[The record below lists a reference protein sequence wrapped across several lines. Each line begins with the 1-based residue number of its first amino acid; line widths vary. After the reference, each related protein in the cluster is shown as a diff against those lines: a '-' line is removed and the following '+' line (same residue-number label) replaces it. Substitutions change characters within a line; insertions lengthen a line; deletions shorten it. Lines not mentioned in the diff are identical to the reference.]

1 MVLNLIFNLV
11 VITMLTDPATCD
23 KGNVFSN
30 GSYNVEA
37 VDTDMNGYVSFEE
50 LVSNGSYNF
59 EAADVN
65 NNKYVSLEELVRYV
79 VKQQGLDQNTFIEPK
94 YVSLEELV
102 RYVVKQQSLDHNT
115 FIEPILR
122 HAKIFYQ
129 HDFNDDGKLSIFEW
143 KRGEELI
150 SVIRRVLLG
159 NLKTNLLKDIYFL
172 LVIYS

>member
-1 MVLNLIFNLV
+1 MVIIWFCWITNLV
-11 VITMLTDPATCD
+11 VIIMVIDKATCD

-30 GSYNVEA
+30 GSYNVQA

-65 NNKYVSLEELVRYV
+65 NNKYLSLEELVRYV
-79 VKQQGLDQNTFIEPK
+79 VKQQGLDQNVDNNK

-102 RYVVKQQSLDHNT
+102 RYVVKQQGLEQNT
-115 FIEPILR
+115 FIELILR

-143 KRGEELI
+143 KRGEGLI
-150 SVIRRVLLG
+150 SVISRVLLG
-159 NLKTNLLKDIYFL
+159 N
-172 LVIYS
+172 

>member
-1 MVLNLIFNLV
+1 MVRHNEFCWIVNLV
-11 VITMLTDPATCD
+11 AIIMLIDPATCD

-59 EAADVN
+59 EAADTD

-79 VKQQGLDQNTFIEPK
+79 VKQQG
-94 YVSLEELV
+94 
-102 RYVVKQQSLDHNT
+102 LDHNT

-129 HDFNDDGKLSIFEW
+129 HDFNDDGKLSTFEW
-143 KRGEELI
+143 KRGEGLI
-150 SVIRRVLLG
+150 SVINRVLLG
-159 NLKTNLLKDIYFL
+159 NKKTKLLKETYFFKIFL
-172 LVIYS
+172 GNSEHSKLV

>member
-65 NNKYVSLEELVRYV
+65 NNKYL
-79 VKQQGLDQNTFIEPK
+79 
-94 YVSLEELV
+94 SLEELV

-150 SVIRRVLLG
+150 SVIHRVLLG

>member
-23 KGNVFSN
+23 KGKVFSN

-59 EAADVN
+59 EAADTD

-79 VKQQGLDQNTFIEPK
+79 VKQQGLEQNTFIE
-94 YVSLEELV
+94 L
-102 RYVVKQQSLDHNT
+102 
-115 FIEPILR
+115 ILR

-129 HDFNDDGKLSIFEW
+129 HDFNDDGKLSTFEW
-143 KRGEELI
+143 KRGEGLI
-150 SVIRRVLLG
+150 SVISRVLLG
-159 NLKTNLLKDIYFL
+159 N
-172 LVIYS
+172 

>member
-59 EAADVN
+59 EAADTD

-79 VKQQGLDQNTFIEPK
+79 VKQQGLEQNTFIE
-94 YVSLEELV
+94 L
-102 RYVVKQQSLDHNT
+102 
-115 FIEPILR
+115 ILR

-129 HDFNDDGKLSIFEW
+129 HDFNDDGKLSTFEW
-143 KRGEELI
+143 KRGEGLI
-150 SVIRRVLLG
+150 SVISRVLLG
-159 NLKTNLLKDIYFL
+159 N
-172 LVIYS
+172 